1 MDVPEDSRE
10 ARQKSVW
17 AAQSAARR
25 AAVDLARDQGAQV
38 ISRPAYRGAQS
49 SVQDVEPLAGLRAA
63 REVELGARQ
72 TTRGYIRD
80 AREAGH
86 TWQQIG
92 TALDLT
98 TGGEAGTAAE
108 EAYSYATG
116 NRTPETAWAY
126 GPSFAWTCGSCDG
139 LISDRGLCNGPADD
153 ERGHADGC
161 ARLTATIAAWDAESA
176 ALDAAWEAGQ

>member
-1 MDVPEDSRE
+1 MDGPENSRE
-10 ARQKSVW
+10 AREKAVSDARW
-17 AAQSAARR
+17 AARR
-25 AAVDLARDQGAQV
+25 AAISLARDQGAQV

-49 SVQDVEPLAGLRAA
+49 AIQDVEPLAGLRAA
-63 REVELGARQ
+63 REVELGARH
-72 TTRGYIRD
+72 TGRGYIRD

-92 TALDLT
+92 TGLDLT

-116 NRTPETAWAY
+116 NRNPETAWAY
-126 GPSFAWTCGSCDG
+126 GPSFTWTCGSCDG

-153 ERGHADGC
+153 ERGHANGC
-161 ARLTATIAAWDAESA
+161 TRLAATIAAWDAESA